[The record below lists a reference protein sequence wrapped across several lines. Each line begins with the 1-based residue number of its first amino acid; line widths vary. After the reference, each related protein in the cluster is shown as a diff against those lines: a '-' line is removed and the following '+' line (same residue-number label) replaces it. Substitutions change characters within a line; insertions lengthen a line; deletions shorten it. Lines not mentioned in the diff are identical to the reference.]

1 MINPHPFAGIVY
13 QLRNAIR
20 WQDMPSCF
28 TSGSTCWRRFRDW
41 TQAGSWPAV
50 WKIVLRELEE
60 AGLLDTKELFSGRH
74 VRGGAKRGA
83 LHRRPRNAA
92 LA

>member
-1 MINPHPFAGIVY
+1 
-13 QLRNAIR
+13 
-20 WQDMPSCF
+20 MPSCF

-60 AGLLDTKELFSGRH
+60 AGLLDTKELFLDAMFAE
-74 VRGGAKRGA
+74 VRKGGLASA
-83 LHRRPRNAA
+83 PRNAA